1 MVQILSTTKR
11 RAQDQSHPRQWVV
24 RFRSFLQPSAT
35 PRINP
40 THGSGWFVSDLSTT
54 KRHARS
60 IPPTAVGGWFRS
72 FLQPSAA
79 PTINP
84 THGSGWMGSNPFYNQ
99 ALRSGSIPPT
109 AVGGWVQ
116 ILSTTKRHAQD
127 QSHPRQWVDGFKS
140 FLQPSTRP
148 TINPTHGS
156 GWMVQILSRLALTGT
171 RTYSALMYLTPLK
184 TLTWAYQLHYYLCF
198 RTHRRSRSLPSIEP
212 LLKTLVYDICERHDY
227 RLLALK
233 SYPTQLRIVVS
244 LRPNQAI
251 AKVIQTIKTNT
262 SRESKLRPRLWARGY
277 LAQSVGRVRVN
288 AVRKYLEQQSTHHG
302 YDLRWLPP
310 VYRYRCDEPLELSAS
325 HAVFDLS
332 HHLVFST
339 RWRRGIFSSGVGRA
353 LTDYWLRVAAK
364 RRFAIDQVS
373 TIPDHIHLIVR
384 IVPSMSIEECALLLM
399 NNGQY
404 FMAKNFPQL
413 LIQARIDQLWQSSAY
428 AGTCGRYTTGLMQ
441 RWLRSE

>member
-1 MVQILSTTKR
+1 MIQILSTTR
-11 RAQDQSHPRQWVV
+11 HLAH
-24 RFRSFLQPSAT
+24 
-35 PRINP
+35 INP
-40 THGSGWFVSDLSTT
+40 THGSGW
-54 KRHARS
+54 
-60 IPPTAVGGWFRS
+60 I
-72 FLQPSAA
+72 
-79 PTINP
+79 
-84 THGSGWMGSNPFYNQ
+84 
-99 ALRSGSIPPT
+99 
-109 AVGGWVQ
+109 VQ
-116 ILSTTKRHAQD
+116 ILST
-127 QSHPRQWVDGFKS
+127 
-140 FLQPSTRP
+140 
-148 TINPTHGS
+148 
-156 GWMVQILSRLALTGT
+156 RLALIDTP
-171 RTYSALMYLTPLK
+171 TYSALMYLTPLK

-212 LLKTLVYDICERHDY
+212 RLKTLIYEICERHDY
-227 RLLALK
+227 CLLALK

-244 LRPNQAI
+244 LRPNQPI

-262 SRESKLRPRLWARGY
+262 SRQSTLHSRLWARGY
-277 LAQSVGRVRVN
+277 LAQSVGRVRVS

-310 VYRYRCDEPLELSAS
+310 VYRYRCEAPLALSTS

-339 RWRRGIFSSGVGRA
+339 RWRRGIFSSGIGRA